1 MCKWVWTGCWCFLSL
16 CDRQTA
22 AVRRRGMLKAAAFF
36 SETYFK
42 FFTASGFSL
51 SFHSVLYHVLCEGC
65 GTLYLIIWFKEGVFI
80 TCGMLG
86 ILSSNLS
93 VMRRQ
98 HTNTWMKSFV
108 VWPDIHFSKCDFFSM
123 TVSAGI
129 SEWGRG
135 GHRIMFKGVLKK
147 GGGRTSRRD
156 AGKQTF
162 IKLQI
167 YACGPQTLLES
178 CDWLIDWLIFFS
190 AFWLAT
196 GVSLSSPSLL

>member
-1 MCKWVWTGCWCFLSL
+1 M
-16 CDRQTA
+16 
-22 AVRRRGMLKAAAFF
+22 
-36 SETYFK
+36 
-42 FFTASGFSL
+42 
-51 SFHSVLYHVLCEGC
+51 LCEGC

-135 GHRIMFKGVLKK
+135 CHRIMFKGVLKK

-178 CDWLIDWLIFFS
+178 CDWLIDWLIFFLCVLTGHWCLFILPIAS
-190 AFWLAT
+190 IASERLLLFVSFWT
-196 GVSLSSPSLL
+196 QM